1 MSLTGRDTYGMKI
14 LVFVKQVPDTTDVK
28 LDPKTGNLN
37 REGVESIMN
46 PLDANAV
53 EAALQLKEKYG
64 ATVVAVSMGP
74 PQAEA
79 VLKKA
84 LAMGCDEAVL
94 LSDRAFGGA
103 DTLATGYVLAKAAE
117 KIGDYDLLIFG
128 RHASDGETAQ
138 TGPVTAAFL
147 GIPQITLA
155 TSLDVQDGWAVCT
168 RDTED
173 STELVHAKLPA
184 LVTVCAEISEP
195 RYATGAGIMKALKKP
210 RATLDCKDLEA
221 DPARCGIPGS
231 PSVTKRLFEPKR
243 EKIDTSIFSGDAA
256 EIARQFVDMLESQ
269 HLI

>member
-1 MSLTGRDTYGMKI
+1 MKI

-53 EAALQLKEKYG
+53 EAALQLREKHG
-64 ATVVAVSMGP
+64 GTVTAISMGP
-74 PQAEA
+74 PQADE

-84 LAMGCDEAVL
+84 LAMGCDESVL

-103 DTLATGYVLAKAAE
+103 DTLATGYVLSRAAE

-138 TGPVTAAFL
+138 TGPIVAAFL

-155 TSLDVQDGWAVCT
+155 ESLDIEDGWAVAV
-168 RDTED
+168 RGTED
-173 STELVHAKLPA
+173 GTEKVKAKLPA
-184 LVTVCAEISEP
+184 LVTVCGEINQP
-195 RYATGAGIMKALKKP
+195 RYATPINIMKALKKP
-210 RATLDCKDLEA
+210 RHVWDREELGAEA
-221 DPARCGIPGS
+221 ARCGIPGS
-231 PSVTKRLFEPKR
+231 PSVTKRLFEP
-243 EKIDTSIFSGDAA
+243 EHEHVDTLMFTGDIDQ
-256 EIARQFVDMLESQ
+256 IASQFVDMLEAR

>member
-1 MSLTGRDTYGMKI
+1 MKI

-28 LDPKTGNLN
+28 LDPVTGNLK

-53 EAALQLKEKYG
+53 EAALQLKDKVG
-64 ATVVAVSMGP
+64 GTVVAISMGP
-74 PQAEA
+74 PQAED

-117 KIGDYDLLIFG
+117 KVGGYDLLIFG

-147 GIPQITLA
+147 GVPQITLA
-155 TSLDVQDGWAVCT
+155 ESLDVQDGWVIAKRT
-168 RDTED
+168 TED
-173 STELVHAKLPA
+173 CTETVRAKMPA
-184 LVTVCAEISEP
+184 MVTVCSEINVP
-195 RYATGAGIMKALKKP
+195 RYATPINIMKALKKP
-210 RATLDCKDLEA
+210 RMVWDHNELDA
-221 DPARCGIPGS
+221 DPVKCGVPGS
-231 PSVTKRLFEPKR
+231 PSITKRLFEPKHANV
-243 EKIDTSIFSGDAA
+243 DTVIFRGDIPEVAK
-256 EIARQFVDMLESQ
+256 QFVDMLEAQ

>member
-1 MSLTGRDTYGMKI
+1 M
-14 LVFVKQVPDTTDVK
+14 
-28 LDPKTGNLN
+28 
-37 REGVESIMN
+37 
-46 PLDANAV
+46 
-53 EAALQLKEKYG
+53 
-64 ATVVAVSMGP
+64 
-74 PQAEA
+74 
-79 VLKKA
+79 
-84 LAMGCDEAVL
+84 
-94 LSDRAFGGA
+94 
-103 DTLATGYVLAKAAE
+103 
-117 KIGDYDLLIFG
+117 LIFG

-138 TGPVTAAFL
+138 TGPVTAALL

-173 STELVHAKLPA
+173 STELVRAKLPA
-184 LVTVCAEISEP
+184 LVTVCAEINEP

>member
-1 MSLTGRDTYGMKI
+1 MKI
-14 LVFVKQVPDTTDVK
+14 LVFVKQVPDTTEVK
-28 LDPKTGNLN
+28 LDPVTGNLI
-37 REGVESIMN
+37 RDGVASIMN

-64 ATVVAVSMGP
+64 GSVVAISMGP
-74 PQAEA
+74 PQAED

-84 LAMGCDEAVL
+84 LAMGCDEAAL

-147 GIPQITLA
+147 GVPQITLA
-155 TSLDVQDGWAVCT
+155 ESLDVQDGWVYARRT
-168 RDTED
+168 TED
-173 STELVHAKLPA
+173 CTETVRARMPA
-184 LVTVCAEISEP
+184 LVTVCGEINEP
-195 RYATGAGIMKALKKP
+195 RYATPINIMKALKKP
-210 RATLDCKDLEA
+210 RVVWNHEDLDA
-221 DPARCGIPGS
+221 DPAKCGVPGS
-231 PSVTKRLFEPKR
+231 PSITKRLFEPAR
-243 EKIDTSIFSGDAA
+243 GNVDTVIFKGEVPEMAK
-256 EIARQFVDMLESQ
+256 QFVDMLEAQ